1 MVYQILHALLIQG
14 IFWFGIRNLTH
25 SGQRT
30 TSIATDLKNAGAHFE
45 DSEVVVDQGIITSRS
60 PEVLDAFIAK
70 IVEEVGEGKHDRDA
84 A

>member
-1 MVYQILHALLIQG
+1 L
-14 IFWFGIRNLTH
+14 
-25 SGQRT
+25 
-30 TSIATDLKNAGAHFE
+30 IATDLKNAGAHFE